1 MRNVI
6 DVPYL
11 DQSVR
16 YPTGCESVSAV
27 MLLRYLGYEMSVDEF
42 IEQYLDRQEFE
53 LREGELYGP
62 DPTKYFCGSP
72 YDEESFG
79 CYAPVIT
86 QALKKAIGEMYEV
99 LDLTGTE
106 IKTLQTEYIDKGMP
120 VILWACIN
128 MREPITGPQ
137 WKLKTAGK
145 YSPGF
150 PMSTVCFWSDMMK
163 KDIIS
168 MIRMRTM
175 E

>member
-86 QALKKAIGEMYEV
+86 QALKKA
-99 LDLTGTE
+99 
-106 IKTLQTEYIDKGMP
+106 
-120 VILWACIN
+120 
-128 MREPITGPQ
+128 
-137 WKLKTAGK
+137 K
-145 YSPGF
+145 YLPGF

>member
-1 MRNVI
+1 MRRNSMRNVI

-86 QALKKAIGEMYEV
+86 QALKK
-99 LDLTGTE
+99 
-106 IKTLQTEYIDKGMP
+106 
-120 VILWACIN
+120 
-128 MREPITGPQ
+128 
-137 WKLKTAGK
+137 
-145 YSPGF
+145 
-150 PMSTVCFWSDMMK
+150 SD
-163 KDIIS
+163 
-168 MIRMRTM
+168 R
-175 E
+175 

>member
-62 DPTKYFCGSP
+62 DPQNIF
-72 YDEESFG
+72 
-79 CYAPVIT
+79 V
-86 QALKKAIGEMYEV
+86 EV
-99 LDLTGTE
+99 P
-106 IKTLQTEYIDKGMP
+106 M
-120 VILWACIN
+120 
-128 MREPITGPQ
+128 MRSH
-137 WKLKTAGK
+137 LAA
-145 YSPGF
+145 
-150 PMSTVCFWSDMMK
+150 MH
-163 KDIIS
+163 
-168 MIRMRTM
+168 R
-175 E
+175 

>member
-62 DPTKYFCGSP
+62 DPQIF
-72 YDEESFG
+72 
-79 CYAPVIT
+79 
-86 QALKKAIGEMYEV
+86 LMEV
-99 LDLTGTE
+99 P
-106 IKTLQTEYIDKGMP
+106 M
-120 VILWACIN
+120 
-128 MREPITGPQ
+128 MRSH
-137 WKLKTAGK
+137 LAA
-145 YSPGF
+145 
-150 PMSTVCFWSDMMK
+150 MH
-163 KDIIS
+163 
-168 MIRMRTM
+168 R
-175 E
+175 

>member
-99 LDLTGTE
+99 LNLTGTE

-137 WKLKTAGK
+137 WKLKDSGEVFT
-145 YSPGF
+145 
-150 PMSTVCFWSDMMK
+150 
-163 KDIIS
+163 
-168 MIRMRTM
+168 
-175 E
+175 